1 MLEKLEELEAHF
13 TELES
18 KLSDPAVL
26 KDMNQYR
33 ELAKK
38 HAELSEIVTAFR
50 EYKKIIADIESAKEL
65 LNEDDVELQQL
76 AETELSQLK
85 EKKENMEE

>member
-1 MLEKLEELEAHF
+1 MLEKLEELETRF

-26 KDMNQYR
+26 KDVNQYR
-33 ELAKK
+33 DLAKK

-50 EYKKIIADIESAKEL
+50 EYKKIIEI
-65 LNEDDVELQQL
+65 
-76 AETELSQLK
+76 
-85 EKKENMEE
+85 